1 MTVALGQLW
10 DQTLE
15 RIAAEEQTPSIDG
28 WLKTTRPLALYDD
41 TVVVGC
47 ANDFSR
53 QWLETRCRHTL
64 QRALSELVERDIAV
78 RFVTTSEPVSPG
90 AGETPEDCPAA
101 GDGQA
106 ARSTPAPPQQADP
119 QTPDGV
125 PLFSLN
131 SRYTFGTF
139 VVGAGNRFAHA
150 AARAV
155 AESLASAYNPLFLYG
170 RAGLGKTHLLQAIAN
185 HVLAAQPD
193 RRVAYL
199 SSEAFTNE
207 LIDAIRSG
215 NTATFRVRYRH
226 VDLLLVDDVQFL
238 AGKEATQ
245 EEFFHTF
252 NALHESSRQ
261 IVLSSDRPPK
271 DIPTLE
277 ERLRSRFEWGLI
289 ADIQPPD
296 FETRVAILRKKA
308 RTDRLDIPTAVLVY
322 IAGRFVSNI
331 RELEGALLR
340 VVHEASCSGTGLT
353 LETAERA
360 LAAIAPPA
368 SHAVTPER
376 VIAHVAEHYA
386 LNPRELLAKKRTRA
400 IAAARQ
406 IAMYL
411 TRELTDYSLPR
422 IGEAFGGRDHTT
434 VLHACNKVRELA
446 ARDRDLAAEL
456 AQLVDRI
463 RTA

>member
-1 MTVALGQLW
+1 MTVALAQLW
-10 DQTLE
+10 DRTLE

-53 QWLETRCRHTL
+53 QWLETRCRQAL
-64 QRALSELVERDIAV
+64 QRALSELVERQMAV
-78 RFVTTSEPVSPG
+78 RFVTTAESPTTADG
-90 AGETPEDCPAA
+90 PSAIPPPPLDDPQGSSATPAA
-101 GDGQA
+101 RRGPG
-106 ARSTPAPPQQADP
+106 PAPDP
-119 QTPDGV
+119 PLA
-125 PLFSLN
+125 LFSLS
-131 SRYTFGTF
+131 SRYTFDSF
-139 VVGAGNRFAHA
+139 VVGSGNRFAHA
-150 AARAV
+150 AAHAV
-155 AESLASAYNPLFLYG
+155 AESLASAYNPLFVYG

-185 HVLAAQPD
+185 HVLAAD
-193 RRVAYL
+193 ADHRVAYL

-215 NTATFRVRYRH
+215 TTSSFRSRYRN

-252 NALHESSRQ
+252 NALHEASRQ

-271 DIPTLE
+271 EIPTLE

-308 RTDRLDIPTAVLVY
+308 RSDRLDIPSAVLIY

-340 VVHEASCSGTGLT
+340 VVHAASFSDTGLT
-353 LETAERA
+353 LETAKRA
-360 LAAIAPPA
+360 LEAIAPP
-368 SHAVTPER
+368 ER
-376 VIAHVAEHYA
+376 QQVAPDHVISCVAEHYS
-386 LNPRELLAKKRTRA
+386 LHPRELLAKKRTRTVA
-400 IAAARQ
+400 FARQ
-406 IAMYL
+406 VAMYL
-411 TRELTDYSLPR
+411 TRELTDYSLPK

-434 VLHACNKVRELA
+434 VLHACTKL
-446 ARDRDLAAEL
+446 RDLLAEDPDTAAL
-456 AQLVDRI
+456 VAQLVERV
-463 RTA
+463 RKP